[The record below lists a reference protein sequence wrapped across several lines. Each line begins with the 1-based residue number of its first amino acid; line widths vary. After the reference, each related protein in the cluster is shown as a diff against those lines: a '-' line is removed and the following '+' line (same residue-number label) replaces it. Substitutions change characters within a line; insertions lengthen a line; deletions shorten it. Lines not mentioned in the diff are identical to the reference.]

1 MLLEKYR
8 DISLPQAQYAS
19 FILDREKCNGCG
31 RCVKACPI
39 QLLELHGKKSRP
51 NERYDHFR
59 CITCQNC
66 AAMCPQEAITIQG
79 DYRVEKGFWKNS
91 HLFKGP
97 KTMPNPLGLNGQS
110 TYADQEPELTETER
124 VIYRRRSVRL
134 YKKKR
139 VPRETIA
146 RVIEAGRFA
155 PSAGNNQ
162 PWKFIVVDNPEHI
175 ALLNKKCKSSLY
187 KVSALTLPRPW
198 VNKKTPGDKNAKL
211 AVWQKVLL
219 PLLTQVK
226 TGDTEPRAR
235 GGINAASS
243 DPAYDIFFGAP
254 AVILLLADKRGIGS
268 VEIDTGIAGQNMV
281 LAAHSLGLG
290 TCWVSLAKAIGFN
303 RGLSRKLGI
312 EEPFRIVSSLTLGYP
327 QGQVDNPVARE
338 QPRIH
343 WVESL

>member
-8 DISLPQAQYAS
+8 HMSLPQARYAE
-19 FILDREKCNGCG
+19 FVLDRDKCNGCG

-39 QLLELHGKKSRP
+39 QLLELYGKKSRP
-51 NERYDHFR
+51 NQRYDHFR

-66 AAMCPQEAITIQG
+66 AASCPQNAITIKG
-79 DYRVEKGFWKNS
+79 DYRVDKGFWKNA
-91 HLFKGP
+91 HLFRGP
-97 KTMPNPLGLNGQS
+97 KTMPNPLGRNGQS
-110 TYADQEPELTETER
+110 TYADQEPELTETEK
-124 VIYRRRSVRL
+124 VIYQRRSVRL
-134 YKKKR
+134 YKKKK
-139 VPRETIA
+139 VPRDMIE

-162 PWKFIVVDNPEHI
+162 PWKFIAIDNRDVI
-175 ALLNKKCKSSLY
+175 SALNEKCKASLY
-187 KVSALTLPRPW
+187 KVSALTLPKPW
-198 VNKKTPGDKNAKL
+198 INKKTPGDKEAKL
-211 AVWQKVLL
+211 ALWQEAVL
-219 PLLTQVK
+219 PLLTKIK

-243 DPAYDIFFGAP
+243 DPNYDIYFGAP

-268 VEIDTGIAGQNMV
+268 VELDTGIAGQNMV

-290 TCWVSLAKAIGFN
+290 TCWVSLSKAIGFDKA
-303 RGLSRKLGI
+303 LKKKLGI
-312 EEPFRIVSSLTLGYP
+312 EEPFKIISSLSIGYP

-343 WVESL
+343 WVDSL